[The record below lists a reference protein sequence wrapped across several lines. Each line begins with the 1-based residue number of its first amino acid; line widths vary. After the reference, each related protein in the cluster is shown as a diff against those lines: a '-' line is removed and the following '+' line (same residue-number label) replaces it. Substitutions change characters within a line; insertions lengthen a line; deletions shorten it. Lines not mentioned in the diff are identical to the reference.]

1 VAGKYPSRCEENV
14 ENPYFRLHGEFRK
27 AGAEVLLSSGQACVV
42 FGIAAFSKDGD
53 WIIRENDCSCA
64 AVLKVLGQHHAVYRL
79 GAPLAPD
86 WLALGMTSHFEF
98 QMAGGFRMRA
108 DFCSRPPRVP
118 DVERMWKRAVRTTG
132 MDVVDVESLVQLK
145 QTRRLRDYS
154 MVGALA
160 EVAGLEGN
168 APAFALNYL
177 QDYELLSRAV
187 RKWPRDATACRREA
201 IRLLLGNAPRARVVA
216 AIAIEQDIMIQADQL
231 RIDAM
236 QAQLRDY
243 GKVFAKLRLGWRRT
257 KTPLAGQHRQLLARA
272 QSLLKEKP

>member
-1 VAGKYPSRCEENV
+1 M
-14 ENPYFRLHGEFRK
+14 ENPYFKLHGEFIE

-53 WIIRENDCSCA
+53 WIIRDNKGSCT

-98 QMAGGFRMRA
+98 MTAAGFRMRA
-108 DFCSRPPRVP
+108 DFCSHPPRVP
-118 DVERMWKRAVRTTG
+118 DVEQMWKRAVRTRG

-154 MVGALA
+154 IIGALA

-168 APAFALNYL
+168 TPAFALGYL

-187 RKWPRDATACRREA
+187 RNWPRDAAVCRREA
-201 IRLLLGNAPRARVVA
+201 VRLLLGKAPRASVVA
-216 AIAIEQDIMIQADQL
+216 AIAVEQDIKIQADQA

-236 QAQLRDY
+236 QARLRGY
-243 GKVFAKLRLGWRRT
+243 ARAFAKLRFGWRRS
-257 KTPLAGQHRQLLARA
+257 KTPLAAQHRQLLVRA